1 MTMRNLARVGA
12 TGLLA
17 AGTLALAA
25 APALAAGVDFG
36 LSLKGTTIA
45 VGASSK
51 PATVSFTNN
60 GTSKPKQVGV
70 LFDATKLDD
79 SKVKLDLGDCTFTDG
94 IADCVLDGSAVPGPG
109 ESADLDIP
117 LIKQTGATGA
127 AGKLTVTVEVD
138 GDTNKANNSKTVTV
152 TVGGSGVDLRVLAPD
167 VTSVDTDGEF
177 TGKAIPPGGSSVV
190 EGYVANHGDKIATG
204 FKVAF
209 QLPKDVAFAEK
220 FNDCE
225 YSSDGRSVACE
236 FAGFP
241 LLPADLDTDSDEGVS
256 ALLVDFPVT
265 VSKDAKG
272 PVSLKGG
279 SFTSTA
285 LGQQDVTDGRA
296 LAKRAAPTL
305 PAMAT
310 ALTAAE
316 ADKLDV
322 DATDNTDDF
331 AVLVAAPAAPAGG
344 QGGGSGDENGG
355 GLPVTGPVAASVGGA
370 GLAVVVVGG
379 MLFLAARRRRIV
391 LVTPGDEK

>member
-25 APALAAGVDFG
+25 APAFAADVDFG

-51 PATVSFTNN
+51 PATVGFTNN
-60 GTSKPKQVGV
+60 GTSTPKEVGV
-70 LFDATKLDD
+70 LFDATELDE
-79 SKVKLDLGDCTFTDG
+79 SKVKVDLGDCTFTDG
-94 IADCVLDGSAVPGPG
+94 IAECVLDGSAIPGPG
-109 ESADLDIP
+109 ETADLDIP

-127 AGKLTVTVEVD
+127 AGKLTVTIKVD
-138 GDTNKANNSKTVTV
+138 GDTNKANDSKTVDV

-167 VTSVDTDGEF
+167 VTAVDADGEF

-190 EGYVANHGDKIATG
+190 EGYLANHGDTVATG
-204 FKVAF
+204 FKVTF
-209 QLPKDVAFAEK
+209 SLPKDVVFAEQ
-220 FNDCE
+220 FEDCD
-225 YSSDGRSVACE
+225 YSSDKRTVTCTADV
-236 FAGFP
+236 P
-241 LLPADLDTDSDEGVS
+241 LIPVDVDTDSDKGIS
-256 ALLVDFPVT
+256 ALVIDFPVT

-279 SFTSTA
+279 SFAAAAT
-285 LGQQDVTDGRA
+285 GQESGDVRS
-296 LAKRAAPTL
+296 LAKRAAPAL

-331 AVLVAAPAAPAGG
+331 AVLVAGPAGG
-344 QGGGSGDENGG
+344 QGGGSGDEDGG

-370 GLAVVVVGG
+370 GLAVIVVGA
-379 MLFLAARRRRIV
+379 MLFFSARRRRIV